1 MCSPIPV
8 LPSARRDRRRETLKL
23 GLACALGLAISGL
36 AQAPPDQAAPATRSF
51 PPGTR
56 QIAIPPVAH
65 VNRALLGYIA
75 PLVERAIARGAF
87 PGAVILAAHRG
98 QIIYQGVFGSRRI
111 LPNVAPMRYN
121 TIFDLA
127 SLTKVIATTPAVMQL
142 LEEGRLRL
150 DAPVARYWPAFA
162 RHGKGALTI
171 RELMTHF
178 SGLPPDIPSPVLL
191 ELLHLPPTHFPGWPK
206 HQKVNQPWHGLAA
219 AKRLIEQA
227 RLIHPP
233 GKKFVYSDI
242 NFIVMGYLVQR
253 LTGEPLNVYDQKHLF
268 GPLGMRDTM
277 FQPPAALRD
286 RIAPTQ
292 VINGSLRWGTVHD
305 PTAAAMGGVSGMAG
319 LFSDAHDLGLY
330 AQMLLNGGVL
340 NVRRQRGGQAD
351 YRRTRILG
359 PLTVLKMTTPQSP
372 AGNPDLRG
380 LGWDVDSSFTNRGE
394 LFPYGSYGHTGWT
407 GTSIWID
414 PYTQS
419 YLIILTSRCHPQP
432 LPGSDP
438 LIRLRLR
445 IANIVAASLD
455 EVNLRGLSNT
465 GPGELW
471 RAYPH
476 PKAKK
481 K

>member
-1 MCSPIPV
+1 MPTSALSP
-8 LPSARRDRRRETLKL
+8 LRRTA
-23 GLACALGLAISGL
+23 LAACLLLSLAALVL
-36 AQAPPDQAAPATRSF
+36 AQAPPPVRTF
-51 PPGTR
+51 PPGAR
-56 QIAIPPVAH
+56 RVVMPPVPH
-65 VNRALLGYIA
+65 VNRALLGHIA

-98 QIIYQGVFGSRRI
+98 QIVYQGVFGSRRI
-111 LPNVAPMRYN
+111 LPSPAPMRYD

-142 LEEGRLRL
+142 LSEGRLRL
-150 DAPVARYWPAFA
+150 DDPVSRYWPAFA
-162 RHGKGALTI
+162 DNGKGALTI

-191 ELLHLPPTHFPGWPK
+191 ELLHLPPTHFPGWPEN
-206 HQKVNQPWHGLAA
+206 QNVNVPWHGLPAA
-219 AKRLIEQA
+219 LQLIEQA
-227 RLIHPP
+227 RLINPP
-233 GKKFVYSDI
+233 GQKFVYSDI

-253 LTGEPLNVYDQKHLF
+253 LSGQPLDVYDQRHIF

-277 FQPPAALRD
+277 FNPPRALRR

-292 VINGSLRWGTVHD
+292 LIDGHLRWGEVHD

-330 AQMLLNGGVL
+330 AQTLLNGGVL
-340 NVRRQRGGQAD
+340 TVRRQRGGKIAA
-351 YRRTRILG
+351 RRVRILG
-359 PLTVLKMTTPQSP
+359 PLAVLKMTTPQSP
-372 AGNPDLRG
+372 PGNPDLRG
-380 LGWDVDSSFTNRGE
+380 LGWDVDSSFTNRGV
-394 LFPYGSYGHTGWT
+394 LFPFGSFGHTGWT

-414 PYTQS
+414 PSTQT
-419 YLIILTSRCHPQP
+419 YLIMLTSRCHPQP
-432 LPGSDP
+432 LAGRDP
-438 LIRLRLR
+438 LIRLRLL

-455 EVNLRGLSNT
+455 DVRWNSPRLTNT

-476 PKAKK
+476 PKPRPKTK
-481 K
+481 